1 MIKYVYMI
9 DYPLGQKRAYQE
21 WVRQVADTLQAP
33 DKLKRL
39 AAYDN
44 YFSATPQRI
53 IEFTFDSLA
62 DAAAYYERK
71 EISRVL
77 QGELPAHAGNIQIM
91 VLKLLGDYTKDT
103 AAEQTP

>member
-33 DKLKRL
+33 DELKRL

-53 IEFTFDSLA
+53 IEFTFETLA
-62 DAAAYYERK
+62 EAATYFERK
-71 EISRVL
+71 EIGRVL
-77 QGELPAHAGNIQIM
+77 QAELPAHTGSIQIM
-91 VLKLLGDYTKDT
+91 VLKLLSDYTKDT
-103 AAEQTP
+103 LAHQTP